1 MCSETTVICIGL
13 TPVPRRRSIAPHRPR
28 TRKPRLAHPPSA
40 APDDSDALFAQASAL
55 VPALA
60 AREAAATAARD
71 VPPETIEDYHRAG
84 LLRVL
89 QPRRFGGQQAS
100 FGLFSR
106 IVETLAEGC
115 ASSAWVYAVLGEH
128 QWIIGCMPE
137 RAQIDVWGDDP
148 RAVASSS
155 LAPRETARRTDGG
168 WRLSGRFPFSSGS
181 SHAQWA
187 IIGARCPDAA
197 EALATRYLL
206 VPMREIEIIDDW
218 HVLGLRATG
227 SRTLHLRDVFVPAH
241 RSVALRDLYDGTTP
255 GALVHPDYDVL
266 RAPRGFLVPFSLA
279 PVGFT
284 LGRRA
289 LALTAVA
296 LRTRLSRGLRPVAGS
311 EVVQSQLGEA
321 AAAIEVATLV
331 LHARRDA
338 SMALLH
344 GGRPITEA
352 DILRNRRDIT
362 YALHEVRRGV
372 DRLVEINGARTVYDS
387 DALQML
393 VRDIQTIS
401 THYTV
406 SRHAAMVPYGRLLL
420 GLPPDTGE
428 A

>member
-1 MCSETTVICIGL
+1 ML
-13 TPVPRRRSIAPHRPR
+13 
-28 TRKPRLAHPPSA
+28 LQ
-40 APDDSDALFAQASAL
+40 QASTL
-55 VPALA
+55 VPLLA
-60 AREAAATAARD
+60 TREAATTAARD
-71 VPPETIEDYHRAG
+71 VPRETIDDYHRTG
-84 LLRVL
+84 ILRVL
-89 QPRRFGGQQAS
+89 QPRYFGGHQAS
-100 FGLFSR
+100 FGLFSH

-137 RAQIDVWGDDP
+137 QAQIDVWGDDP

-155 LAPRETARRTDGG
+155 LAPRETAQRAAGG
-168 WRLSGRFPFSSGS
+168 WRLTGRLPFSSGS

-197 EALATRYLL
+197 DRIATRYLL

-218 HVLGLRATG
+218 HVLGLRGTG
-227 SRTLHLRDVFVPAH
+227 SRTLQIRDVFVPAH

-255 GALVHPDYDVL
+255 GARVHPDYDLL

-279 PVGFT
+279 PVGFP

-289 LALTAVA
+289 LALTAAA
-296 LRTRLSRGLRPVAGS
+296 LRGRLSRGMRNVADS

-321 AAAIEVATLV
+321 AAAIEVASLV
-331 LHARRDA
+331 LHARRDD
-338 SMALLH
+338 SMAIMRS
-344 GGRPITEA
+344 GRAITEA

-362 YALHEVRRGV
+362 YALHELRRGV
-372 DRLVEINGARTVYDS
+372 DRLVEINGARSVYDT

-393 VRDIQTIS
+393 VRDIHTIL

-406 SRHAAMVPYGRLLL
+406 SRQAVMVPYGRMLL

>member
-1 MCSETTVICIGL
+1 VL
-13 TPVPRRRSIAPHRPR
+13 
-28 TRKPRLAHPPSA
+28 LQ
-40 APDDSDALFAQASAL
+40 QASTL
-55 VPALA
+55 VPLLA
-60 AREAAATAARD
+60 TREAATTAARD
-71 VPPETIEDYHRAG
+71 VPRETIDDYHRTG
-84 LLRVL
+84 ILRVL
-89 QPRRFGGQQAS
+89 QPRYFGGHQAS
-100 FGLFSR
+100 FGLFSH

-137 RAQIDVWGDDP
+137 QAQIDVWGDDP

-155 LAPRETARRTDGG
+155 LAPRETAQRAAGG
-168 WRLSGRFPFSSGS
+168 WRLTGRFPFSSGS

-197 EALATRYLL
+197 DNVETRYLL

-227 SRTLHLRDVFVPAH
+227 SRTLLLRDVIVPEH
-241 RSVALRDLYDGTTP
+241 RTVALRDLYDGTTP
-255 GALVHPDYDVL
+255 GARVHPDYDLL

-279 PVGFT
+279 PVGFP

-289 LALTAVA
+289 LALTAEA
-296 LRTRLSRGLRPVAGS
+296 MRTRLQRGMRRMADS
-311 EVVQSQLGEA
+311 EAVQLQLGEA
-321 AAAIEVATLV
+321 GAAIEVAKLV
-331 LHARRDA
+331 LHARREE
-338 SMALLH
+338 SMAILH
-344 GGRPITEA
+344 SGRAILDD

-362 YALHEVRRGV
+362 FALHELRRGV
-372 DRLVEINGARTVYDS
+372 ERLVEITGARAVYDT
-387 DALQML
+387 DKLQML
-393 VRDIQTIS
+393 ARDLQAIM

-420 GLPPDTGE
+420 GLAPEAGE